1 MSSAI
6 YIDEEYSTDE
16 ELSLRGRVITR
27 RVKKT
32 RRVRRMAS
40 GSSSSGGGSA
50 SSGNSGSGGTA
61 PPVLRKKGLSKW
73 GVLGL
78 DISDPGFSK
87 LQSKEMRFEESSRT
101 RYDLGKEKFS
111 NWRTELTEKVNQM
124 YVRKDFLPMTPQDQI
139 VLFLLNIQ
147 N

>member
-6 YIDEEYSTDE
+6 YTDEEYSTDE

-32 RRVRRMAS
+32 RRVRRMV
-40 GSSSSGGGSA
+40 
-50 SSGNSGSGGTA
+50 SGSGGTA

-111 NWRTELTEKVNQM
+111 NWRTELTEKVNRM
-124 YVRKDFLPMTPQDQI
+124 YARKDFSANDTAGSNCFI
-139 VLFLLNIQ
+139 LNE
-147 N
+147 